1 MQLLMKRYVFTGS
14 GVFCASLNPNAMA
27 GLWSPERQP
36 PHRLSRGQGRSKM
49 GNNARQST
57 LTRWHLQ
64 PRHQRTR
71 PETAWPA
78 CVYPVSWDGSDYC
91 LMLGVSFPVRSP
103 VVRVALHNVVCVIIL
118 FRFRRGR
125 AHDPAAL
132 VVLYECV
139 LCLQIVIRLICSQYC
154 T

>member
-1 MQLLMKRYVFTGS
+1 MQWPDCRARNV
-14 GVFCASLNPNAMA
+14 
-27 GLWSPERQP
+27 
-36 PHRLSRGQGRSKM
+36 
-49 GNNARQST
+49 NNQTDNHEGKAVAKKETTHVTST

-91 LMLGVSFPVRSP
+91 LMLGVLFRVRSP

-132 VVLYECV
+132 VVLYDCV

>member
-1 MQLLMKRYVFTGS
+1 MQWPDCRALNVNCQTDNHEGKAVAKRETTHVT
-14 GVFCASLNPNAMA
+14 
-27 GLWSPERQP
+27 
-36 PHRLSRGQGRSKM
+36 
-49 GNNARQST
+49 ST

-64 PRHQRTR
+64 PRHQRTK

-78 CVYPVSWDGSDYC
+78 CAYLVSGDGSDYW
-91 LMLGVSFPVRSP
+91 LMLGVSFLVRSP
-103 VVRVALHNVVCVIIL
+103 VLPVALHNVVCVIIL

-139 LCLQIVIRLICSQYC
+139 LCLQIVIQLNRSLYC